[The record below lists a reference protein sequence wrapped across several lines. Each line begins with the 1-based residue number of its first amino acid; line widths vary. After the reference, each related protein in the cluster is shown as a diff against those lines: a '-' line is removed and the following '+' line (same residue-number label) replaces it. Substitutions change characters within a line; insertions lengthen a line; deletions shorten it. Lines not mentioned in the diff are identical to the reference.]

1 MTQTD
6 FGNRVAK
13 ATAEYLKT
21 PVGTLRVIMRNMSAE
36 IEVPSSTPGQSY
48 IVSVTSSFVT
58 CTCPGHHYRGT
69 CKHATMIRKTLGA

>member
-1 MTQTD
+1 MGMTQT
-6 FGNRVAK
+6 K
-13 ATAEYLKT
+13 ASAEYLET

-48 IVSVTSSFVT
+48 IVSVTKSFVT
-58 CTCPGHHYRGT
+58 CTCPGHHYRGS